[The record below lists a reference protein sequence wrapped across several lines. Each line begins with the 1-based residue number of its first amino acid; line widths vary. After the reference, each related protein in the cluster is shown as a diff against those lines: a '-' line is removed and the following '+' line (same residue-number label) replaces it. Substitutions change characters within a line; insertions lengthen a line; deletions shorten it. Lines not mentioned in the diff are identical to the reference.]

1 MASVPPGPAD
11 GSPHPRAQAGRLTT
25 GPDGAARRPP
35 RRIARKIA
43 SDELNER
50 VDRGLIALLR
60 PYMDD
65 DSLCGDE
72 RSGDSLMPSSASP
85 TG

>member
-1 MASVPPGPAD
+1 MQLAD
-11 GSPHPRAQAGRLTT
+11 LLAG
-25 GPDGAARRPP
+25 
-35 RRIARKIA
+35 IARKIA

-60 PYMDD
+60 HYVDD